1 MTCYSKDLRERAV
14 KYLLDGHTYA
24 EAMKVYNVGRTALWR
39 WKNMLE
45 KEGNLDSKPR
55 GNYFKKINPQILI
68 EYLEE
73 HPDAY
78 LHEIAA
84 VFLCSEAAVCKAL
97 KKIGYTKKK
106 ENHIQ
111 RTRQT
116 KSRGI
121 YQQDKCNT

>member
-55 GNYFKKINPQILI
+55 GQYFKKINPQVLT
-68 EYLEE
+68 EYLEG

-84 VFLCSEAAVCKAL
+84 VFSCSEAAVCKAL

-106 ENHIQ
+106 RKPH
-111 RTRQT
+111 T
-116 KSRGI
+116 KN
-121 YQQDKCNT
+121 KTNKK